1 MIGTLSEDY
10 PVATDH
16 AGKCLALLADV
27 EDTDSHALCLQ
38 LSGMVL
44 ILTGLDVEEGL
55 RLTTLAVELLRPSS
69 DRSRSRCGS

>member
-1 MIGTLSEDY
+1 MLSEDY

-16 AGKCLALLADV
+16 AGKCLSLLADV
-27 EDTDSHALCLQ
+27 QDTDSQALCLQ

-55 RLTTLAVELLRPSS
+55 APRPWRLSYSALLATDSVLHGRW
-69 DRSRSRCGS
+69 